1 MLDLAAH
8 ANALERRRL
17 DYSTLADSLSFPRPL
32 ESEVSVLAYEEFLPD
47 QPDRMLP
54 LQDSN
59 AIVRSLCPNQL
70 MIVLAR
76 RSQLSH

>member
-59 AIVRSLCPNQL
+59 AIVSYWSLPRL
-70 MIVLAR
+70 MSVLAR
-76 RSQLSH
+76 